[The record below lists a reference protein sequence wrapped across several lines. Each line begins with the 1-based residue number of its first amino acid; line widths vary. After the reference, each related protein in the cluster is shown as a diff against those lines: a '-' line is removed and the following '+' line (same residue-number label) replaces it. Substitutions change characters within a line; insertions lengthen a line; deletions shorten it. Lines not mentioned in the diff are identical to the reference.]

1 MQLLYISFG
10 LAIVIAVAM
19 QIISILRVKKMTK
32 DKLIEKCKKLI
43 DSGRVS
49 AVQSTL
55 MRHPKLLLIHFNE
68 LQTTLTEYARS
79 VEENKSKKEVK

>member
-1 MQLLYISFG
+1 MSTLYIL
-10 LAIVIAVAM
+10 LACVVVIVA
-19 QIISILRVKKMTK
+19 IIHIFNVRRAEKMTK

-55 MRHPKLLLIHFNE
+55 LHHPKLLLIHFNE

-79 VEENKSKKEVK
+79 VEEDKLNN

>member
-1 MQLLYISFG
+1 MATFYISLG
-10 LAIVIAVAM
+10 LAVFATAIIHAVNM
-19 QIISILRVKKMTK
+19 WRVKKMTK

-43 DSGRVS
+43 DNGRVS

-55 MRHPKLLLIHFNE
+55 LRHPKLLLIHFNE

-79 VEENKSKKEVK
+79 VEEKEANN

>member
-1 MQLLYISFG
+1 MTTFYIS
-10 LAIVIAVAM
+10 LALVVATAAIIQAVN
-19 QIISILRVKKMTK
+19 IWRVKKMTK

-49 AVQSTL
+49 AVQSML
-55 MRHPKLLLIHFNE
+55 LRHPKLLLIHFNE

-79 VEENKSKKEVK
+79 VEEKKTNN

>member
-1 MQLLYISFG
+1 MTTFCISLA
-10 LAIVIAVAM
+10 LAIAAAAIIQAVNVMRA
-19 QIISILRVKKMTK
+19 KKMTK

-43 DSGRVS
+43 DNGRVA

-55 MRHPKLLLIHFNE
+55 LRHPKLLLIHFNE

-79 VEENKSKKEVK
+79 VEENKSNN

>member
-1 MQLLYISFG
+1 MVTFYILLACAVS
-10 LAIVIAVAM
+10 IAVIQTVNAW
-19 QIISILRVKKMTK
+19 RAKKMTK

-43 DSGRVS
+43 DNGRVS

-55 MRHPKLLLIHFNE
+55 LHHPKLLLIHFNE

-79 VEENKSKKEVK
+79 VEENKSNN

>member
-1 MQLLYISFG
+1 MTTFCISLG
-10 LAIVIAVAM
+10 LAVFSVAIIQAVNM
-19 QIISILRVKKMTK
+19 WRVKKMTK

-55 MRHPKLLLIHFNE
+55 LRHPKLLLIHFNE
-68 LQTTLTEYARS
+68 LQTTLTEYATPTFIIL
-79 VEENKSKKEVK
+79 

>member
-1 MQLLYISFG
+1 MPTLYIS
-10 LAIVIAVAM
+10 LACAVAAAVVI
-19 QIISILRVKKMTK
+19 QVVNIWRAKKMTK

-43 DSGRVS
+43 DSGRIS

-55 MRHPKLLLIHFNE
+55 LHHPKLLLIHFNE

-79 VEENKSKKEVK
+79 VEENKTNN

>member
-1 MQLLYISFG
+1 MATFYISLA
-10 LAIVIAVAM
+10 LAISAAAIIQAVNVWRA
-19 QIISILRVKKMTK
+19 KKMTK

-43 DSGRVS
+43 DNGRVS

-55 MRHPKLLLIHFNE
+55 LRHPKLLLIHFNE

-79 VEENKSKKEVK
+79 VEENKSNN